1 MHSVWAVARNT
12 IAQALRMKVA
22 FIIIVLLVILLPLM
36 SMIMTGDGTLQGTLQ
51 AFVSYG
57 LSLVSLLLCLL
68 TIIISTYTLSND
80 LRRRHI
86 YLVIT
91 KPIAR
96 FQLLCGKLLGVI
108 LLDIF
113 LLTVFACIIYG
124 LTLMIPKLFD
134 ADQGQLVR
142 AQNEFFTAREALKPA
157 IDEEQLEEMARKE
170 YEKLEE
176 SGQLPTRVSSEKVY
190 AELLAQQRFK
200 TKAVETSASKVWEFE
215 NVRLYDPNEV
225 LFIRYKYEVVAR
237 NVDEKVIGNWIVGDY
252 RQIELGPGKWKTPLY
267 RISRVE
273 GLDTFYEFSVPAA
286 AIAEDGY
293 LAVVF
298 QNPLENRTTVII
310 EGLEVLFR
318 ADSFTANYYRSVL
331 LILLRLVFLAALGVS
346 ASTWLSFPVAILV
359 SIVIFAVGT
368 VNGFIVDS
376 FTYLGYGA
384 GLFYNITFRPLL
396 WLLPKFD
403 GRLNPAEYMVP
414 ARMIA
419 WLFLARAYAVTVFI
433 KSVFLTLLGMLI
445 FSGREIAKI
454 SA

>member
-12 IAQALRMKVA
+12 IAQAMRMKVA

-36 SMIMTGDGTLQGTLQ
+36 SMIMTGDGTLQGKLQ

-57 LSLVSLLLCLL
+57 LSLMSLLLCLL
-68 TIIISTYTLSND
+68 TIIISAYTLSND

-108 LLDIF
+108 FLDIF
-113 LLTVFACIIYG
+113 LLAVFACIIYG

-134 ADQGQLVR
+134 ADQAQLVR
-142 AQNEFFTAREALKPA
+142 AQNEFFTARKALKPA
-157 IDEEQLEEMARKE
+157 IDKEQLEEMARKE
-170 YEKLEE
+170 YEKLEK
-176 SGQLPTRVSSEKVY
+176 SGQLPARMSSEKVY

-200 TKAVETSASKVWEFE
+200 TKAVETAASKVWGFE
-215 NVRLYDPNEV
+215 NVKLRDPNEV

-237 NVDEKVIGNWIVGDY
+237 SVDEKVLGSWIIGDY
-252 RQIELGPGKWKTPLY
+252 RQIELGPGKWTTPLY
-267 RISRVE
+267 RVARVE
-273 GLDTFYEFSVPAA
+273 ALDTFYELAVPAT

-298 QNPLENRTTVII
+298 QNPIENRTTVII

-318 ADSFTANYYRSVL
+318 ADSFTANYCRSVL
-331 LILLRLVFLAALGVS
+331 LILLRLIFLAALGVS

-359 SIVIFAVGT
+359 SIVIFTIGT
-368 VNGFIVDS
+368 VNGFVIDS
-376 FTYLGYGA
+376 FNYLGYGT
-384 GLFYNITFRPLL
+384 GLFYNVTFKPLL

-403 GRLNPAEYMVP
+403 GKLNPTEYMVP
-414 ARMIA
+414 ARIIG
-419 WLFLARAYAVTVFI
+419 WLFLTKAYAVTVLV
-433 KSVFLTLLGMLI
+433 KSVFLLVFGVWI
-445 FSGREIAKI
+445 FSSREIAKI